1 MRRNM
6 GEMPGRASFRPAE
19 AGHLPSIPHL
29 LADDPLGKYRED
41 AGEGGADFFIFA
53 AFSPKSGRPALE
65 NAAYEG

>member
-6 GEMPGRASFRPAE
+6 GEMAGQASFSPAE
-19 AGHLPSIPHL
+19 AGDLPSIPHL

-53 AFSPKSGRPALE
+53 AFSPRSGRPALE